1 MPCPFSLSLLRF
13 PRLRVERCLFSARR
27 LRLGEEPLRSPHM
40 ATRWASTTPV
50 FALSRLFRNICA
62 LPQCPGGERC
72 GILACPPADLPADL
86 PTCLPVANSDR
97 IYRRYRVPPATWEE
111 IVSVLSTATV
121 KLVRFGLRRRPI
133 VAFSISTQ
141 SRYRCLEQ
149 PRNVC
154 IVTRHG
160 PLRNVLI
167 PSKG

>member
-72 GILACPPADLPADL
+72 GILACLPACRPACRPTYLPAGREQRSHLPPLPRPTSNLGRNCISFIHGHREIGPFRSAEAAHRGIFDL
-86 PTCLPVANSDR
+86 YPITVPVFRTTS
-97 IYRRYRVPPATWEE
+97 
-111 IVSVLSTATV
+111 
-121 KLVRFGLRRRPI
+121 
-133 VAFSISTQ
+133 
-141 SRYRCLEQ
+141 
-149 PRNVC
+149 
-154 IVTRHG
+154 
-160 PLRNVLI
+160 
-167 PSKG
+167 